1 MIKLGVNTV
10 DLFSGDHIAL
20 NIRPD
25 LDELTLVEAVKRT
38 HQELGVDLI
47 ELPANL
53 MVVCPRLFTDKT
65 IRELAKYQ
73 ASSGV
78 GYTVHLPFRG
88 LDVSSLC
95 RPIAE
100 ASVSSYKSIMKILE
114 GSLAVEHYV
123 MHLTEMMINQV
134 RSKPHMSASA
144 KQQIIEEMYVQAKL
158 NVAEILREAPQGKLL
173 LENIKSGWKEPFAIA
188 RELGTGIC
196 CDIGHLVLTGE
207 DVTQVVDTNRGLIKE
222 FHFHDVI
229 EWTLDDGRSILQDHV
244 ALGTGILDVSST
256 LDVMLQGGFKGVLM
270 IEVGHWEAAEKSVK
284 VVRDYLHQRSR
295 EGSHC

>member
-1 MIKLGVNTV
+1 MIRLGVNTV

-38 HQELGVDLI
+38 HQELGIDMV

-53 MVVCPRLFTDKT
+53 MVICPRLFTDKT

-73 ASSGV
+73 ARSGV

-100 ASVSSYKSIMKILE
+100 ASVASYKSIIKILE
-114 GSLAVEHYV
+114 GSLGVEHYV

-144 KQQIIEEMYVQAKL
+144 KQQIIEEMYAQAKL
-158 NVAEILREAPQGKLL
+158 NVAEILREAPPGKLL

-188 RELGTGIC
+188 RELETGIC

-207 DVTQVVDTNRGLIKE
+207 DVPGVVNLNRDLIKE

-229 EWTLDDGRSILQDHV
+229 EWTFDDGRSILQDHV
-244 ALGTGILDVSST
+244 ALGTGVLHVYST
-256 LDVMLQGGFKGVLM
+256 LNVMLQGGFEGVLM
-270 IEVGHWEAAEKSVK
+270 IEVGQWEAAERSVA
-284 VVRDYLHQRSR
+284 VVRDYLHKQK
-295 EGSHC
+295 